1 MQDAGNWA
9 RLEDNEEALHRLA
22 GSSVE
27 ARRHANIGIMSYH
40 DIMMKIACESSGS
53 SQGQLDLSYKLS
65 SWGLPQPDV
74 R

>member
-27 ARRHANIGIMSYH
+27 ALRHANIGAMSYH
-40 DIMMKIACESSGS
+40 DIIMKIACESSGS
-53 SQGQLDLSYKLS
+53 PQGQLDLSYGLS
-65 SWGLPQPDV
+65 SWGGP
-74 R
+74 